1 MGFSAEDAHNHPLP
15 QAQDPHLSPCLTPVC
30 TSTLVIMQGMHELYQ
45 PERVFQDPRKEE
57 GLMEAQFI
65 WGEEKEVE
73 EEVEEEEN
81 EEEQE
86 VEKEEEDQQQQQ
98 VEGGGASR
106 GRRCSYLLLLPV
118 RGTLEEVAAA
128 ATPSLPQSPLGVWPS
143 PNAMAAT
150 LGSQYEENGL
160 SRQDEVLSTS
170 RDQEDARSWL

>member
-1 MGFSAEDAHNHPLP
+1 
-15 QAQDPHLSPCLTPVC
+15 
-30 TSTLVIMQGMHELYQ
+30 MQGMHELFQ

-73 EEVEEEEN
+73 EELEEEED

-98 VEGGGASR
+98 VEGRGASK

-128 ATPSLPQSPLGVWPS
+128 ATPSLPQSPLGVWPF
-143 PNAMAAT
+143 PNAMAASP
-150 LGSQYEENGL
+150 GSQYEEHGL

>member
-1 MGFSAEDAHNHPLP
+1 M

-30 TSTLVIMQGMHELYQ
+30 TSTLVIMQGMHELCQ

-57 GLMEAQFI
+57 GLREAQFI

-73 EEVEEEEN
+73 EED
-81 EEEQE
+81 EEEQN
-86 VEKEEEDQQQQQ
+86 VEKEEEDQQQQ

-143 PNAMAAT
+143 PNAMAAS
-150 LGSQYEENGL
+150 LGSQYEEHGL

>member
-1 MGFSAEDAHNHPLP
+1 MGFSAEDTHNHPLP

-30 TSTLVIMQGMHELYQ
+30 TSTLVIMQGMHELCQ

-128 ATPSLPQSPLGVWPS
+128 ATPSLPRALWVSGPLPMPWLPLWGA
-143 PNAMAAT
+143 NMKRMASA
-150 LGSQYEENGL
+150 GKMKC
-160 SRQDEVLSTS
+160 
-170 RDQEDARSWL
+170 

>member
-1 MGFSAEDAHNHPLP
+1 MGFSAEDTHNHPLP

-30 TSTLVIMQGMHELYQ
+30 TSTLVIMQGMHELCQ

-73 EEVEEEEN
+73 EEVEEEN

>member
-1 MGFSAEDAHNHPLP
+1 MGFSPEDAHNQPRM

-30 TSTLVIMQGMHELYQ
+30 TSTLVIMQGMHELCQ

-65 WGEEKEVE
+65 WGEEKEVQE
-73 EEVEEEEN
+73 ED
-81 EEEQE
+81 EEEQK
-86 VEKEEEDQQQQQ
+86 VEKEEDQQQQQ
-98 VEGGGASR
+98 VEGGGANG

-118 RGTLEEVAAA
+118 WGTLEEVASA
-128 ATPSLPQSPLGVWPS
+128 ATPSLPQSPQGVWSS
-143 PNAMAAT
+143 PNAMTAT
-150 LGSQYEENGL
+150 PWSQYEEHGL